1 MPRRTGP
8 RRRARRRWGGR
19 HDERGS
25 VSAELVIATPLFL
38 LLVLGVVQFA
48 LWEHATHVAQ
58 AVAAEGLAAGR
69 LADASDQAAVS
80 EADAVLAQLGSAV
93 LVGAQVSATRT
104 AEGTTV
110 IVTGRAEELL
120 PFFTLPVRAV
130 AVGPTESFTTS
141 GAGP

>member
-1 MPRRTGP
+1 MGAQATG
-8 RRRARRRWGGR
+8 AGR
-19 HDERGS
+19 DERGS

-58 AVAAEGLAAGR
+58 AVAQEGLAAGR
-69 LADASDQAAVS
+69 LEDGSGPAAVS
-80 EADAVLAQLGSAV
+80 EADAVLAQLGSGV

-104 AEGTTV
+104 ADQTRV
-110 IVTGRAEELL
+110 IVSGHAEEVL

-130 AVGPTESFTTS
+130 AVGPTEIFVP

>member
-1 MPRRTGP
+1 M
-8 RRRARRRWGGR
+8 
-19 HDERGS
+19 
-25 VSAELVIATPLFL
+25 SAELVIATPLFL

-80 EADAVLAQLGSAV
+80 EADAVLAQLGSGV

-110 IVTGRAEELL
+110 IVTGQAEELL

-130 AVGPTESFTTS
+130 AVGPTEAFTTS